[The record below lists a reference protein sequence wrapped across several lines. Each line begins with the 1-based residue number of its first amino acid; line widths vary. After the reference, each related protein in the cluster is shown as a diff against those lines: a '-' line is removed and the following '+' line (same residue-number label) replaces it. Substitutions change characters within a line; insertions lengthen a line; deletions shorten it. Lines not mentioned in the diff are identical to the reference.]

1 MLVVPPSECVPTGAE
16 CVQLWPNHI
25 FIGLLGPVLGLRVN
39 HALAELLDQVETI
52 ESTRNKEKIF
62 LDLLRFSVEVDVVQS
77 AEYILVQCVE
87 ISILITLGRCE
98 HDCCSIL
105 QGVLSDVLLDEVQ
118 VFLEEFCSVAIYG
131 QKIYFVADDED
142 RNAEVNFEDAGSER
156 HLNSDILDI

>member
-1 MLVVPPSECVPTGAE
+1 MLVVPPSECVPTGGE
-16 CVQLWPNHI
+16 SVQLWPNHI

-87 ISILITLGRCE
+87 ISILVTLGRCK
-98 HDCCSIL
+98 HDRRSVL
-105 QGVLSDVLLDEVQ
+105 QGVLSNVLLNEVQ

-131 QKIYFVADDED
+131 QQIDFVANDENWD
-142 RNAEVNFEDAGSER
+142 AEVYFEDAGSEF
-156 HLNSDILDI
+156 HI